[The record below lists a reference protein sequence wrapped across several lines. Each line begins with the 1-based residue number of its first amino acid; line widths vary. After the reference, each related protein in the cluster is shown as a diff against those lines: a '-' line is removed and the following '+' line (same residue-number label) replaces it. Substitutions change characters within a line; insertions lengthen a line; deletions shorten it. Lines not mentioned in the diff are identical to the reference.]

1 MPDPLANPR
10 ASPVPNCA
18 INRPDIVAE
27 VRAAFERYEAALVG
41 NDVAVL
47 DSLFWSSPLTLR
59 YGATEN
65 LYGYEAIAAF
75 RAARPA
81 VNLARTLTRTV
92 ITTFGTDFATANM
105 EFERVGST
113 RSGRQSHT
121 WVRMPDG
128 WRIVAA
134 HVSLLPEAASS

>member
-1 MPDPLANPR
+1 MPTAIPEVNR
-10 ASPVPNCA
+10 ADV
-18 INRPDIVAE
+18 VAE
-27 VRAAFERYEAALVG
+27 VRAAFERYERALTG
-41 NDVAVL
+41 NDVAAL
-47 DSLFWSSPLTLR
+47 DAFFWDSEFALR

-81 VNLARTLTRTV
+81 VNLARTVTRTQ

-105 EFERVGST
+105 EFERPGAGHA
-113 RSGRQSHT
+113 GRQSQT
-121 WVRMPDG
+121 WVRFPEG

-134 HVSLLPEAASS
+134 HVSLLPGGGAR